1 MRQEGRTHK
10 TIRPPRPGSGSGPSA
25 RRRAI
30 HASEAAPGD
39 EPDTTAIGAALLLA
53 NAAELDNALHL
64 EWLISRFLPCWDEAP
79 AGINV
84 DYVEE
89 TCQAIVAD
97 LEDEADATALVVL
110 RGLHAVGSGTFALES
125 ENAAGRLTGRGVTE
139 PAWATQIGQ
148 AKPVAARVMGNDED
162 ESKGVLV
169 EYAYPDGER
178 HVISAFIAADLGGA
192 VKFLALTKPLAE
204 FPDDS
209 ALEPLPADEAQAL
222 LRDALAVTDQVHAR
236 LEGDPT
242 LLELGPLLWS
252 RVRE

>member
-1 MRQEGRTHK
+1 MRQEGRIHK

-30 HASEAAPGD
+30 HASEAASGD
-39 EPDTTAIGAALLLA
+39 ELDTTAIGAALLLA
-53 NAAELDNALHL
+53 NAEELDHPLHL
-64 EWLISRFLPCWDEAP
+64 EWLISRFLPCWDDAP

-89 TCQAIVAD
+89 TCRAIVGD
-97 LEDEADATALVVL
+97 LEDEGGATALVVL
-110 RGLHAVGSGTFALES
+110 LGLQAIGSGTFALES
-125 ENAAGRLTGRGVTE
+125 ESAALRLADRGVAP
-139 PAWATQIGQ
+139 PAWARHIGQ
-148 AKPVAARVMGNDED
+148 AKPVDARVMRGDED

-169 EYAYPDGER
+169 EYGYPDGDR
-178 HVISAFIAADLGGA
+178 HVVSGFIAADLGGA
-192 VKFLALTKPLAE
+192 VKFLALTKPFAE

-209 ALEPLPADEAQAL
+209 ALEPLPVDEAQTL
-222 LRDALAVTDQVHAR
+222 LREALTVTDQVHAR